1 MEGLIIV
8 CVALV
13 LLFIGVPVGI
23 AFCMAMITGAVF
35 LGVSN
40 VQYVAQGMY
49 NGFNSLPIIA
59 IPCFILAGLVMETGG
74 LSKRLIKIADLLV
87 GNTTGGL
94 GAVTILACLF
104 FGAVSGS
111 APATVAAIGG
121 IMIPAMVQR
130 HYRKDYATGL
140 IACAGGL
147 GVVVPPSIPFIIYG
161 FSTDT
166 SIGDLFIAGI
176 IPAVIIALSLLIV
189 SYFTSKRA
197 GYVGTGKP
205 FEMKAF
211 LKALREG
218 IWALLMPIIILGG
231 IYGGVFTPTEAA
243 VVALVYG
250 LFVSMVIY
258 RELSFRG
265 LFELLDNFVSFNGGI
280 VLTFAPAIALGAIF
294 ALLGIP
300 KDITAGLI
308 AISAGNKLI
317 ALLLV
322 NGFLLVVGMLLD
334 SITAI
339 IILAPMLLAALQ
351 PFGVDPIHFGII
363 MTLNLAV
370 GFVTPPV
377 AANLFVA
384 SGMTGIPIEKIAKVA
399 MPFIL
404 ALFVSLLLMTYVPEL
419 SLFFVR

>member
-1 MEGLIIV
+1 MDGLIIV
-8 CVALV
+8 GVALV
-13 LLFIGVPVGI
+13 LMFIGVPVGI
-23 AFCMAMITGAVF
+23 AFCMAMITGAAF

-40 VQYVAQGMY
+40 IQYIAQGMY
-49 NGFNSLPIIA
+49 NGFNNLPIIA
-59 IPCFILAGLVMETGG
+59 IPCFIMAGLVMETGG
-74 LSKRLIKIADLLV
+74 LSKRLVNIANQLV
-87 GNTTGGL
+87 GNMTGGL

-121 IMIPAMVQR
+121 IMIPAMVQ
-130 HYRKDYATGL
+130 HNYKKDFATGL
-140 IACAGGL
+140 VACAGGL

-161 FSTDT
+161 FATDT
-166 SIGDLFIAGI
+166 SIGDLFLAGVV
-176 IPAVIIALSLLIV
+176 PALIIASCLLIV
-189 SYFTSKRA
+189 SYFMSKKA
-197 GYVGTGKP
+197 GYSGTGKP

-250 LFVSMVIY
+250 LIVSMIIY
-258 RELSFRG
+258 RELSFRD
-265 LFELLDNFVSFNGGI
+265 LFQLLDKFVSFNGGI

-300 KDITAGLI
+300 KTITSGLI

-339 IILAPMLLAALQ
+339 IILAPMLLTALQ
-351 PFGVDPIHFGII
+351 PYGVDPIHFGII

-384 SGMTGIPIEKIAKVA
+384 SGMTGISIERIAKVA
-399 MPFIL
+399 FPFIF
-404 ALFVSLLLMTYVPEL
+404 ALLVSLLIMTYIPEL
-419 SLFFVR
+419 SLFLVR